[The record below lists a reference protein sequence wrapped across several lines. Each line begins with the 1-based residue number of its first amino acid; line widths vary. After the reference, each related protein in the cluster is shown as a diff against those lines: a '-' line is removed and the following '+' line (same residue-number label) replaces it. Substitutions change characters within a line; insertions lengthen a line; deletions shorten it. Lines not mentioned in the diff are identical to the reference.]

1 MAAWRLEARHA
12 DQVERA
18 ARPYPGTPFN
28 LNYADADGKDVA
40 LCLGD
45 LLRAAGWS
53 QLSAPSPAPGFPRR
67 GVILWASPH
76 AMAVAAALAIPLREI
91 FMVEVVER
99 HDGGPV
105 AVTVGRA
112 TWAAARGLVHDGD
125 RGDGSAT

>member
-1 MAAWRLEARHA
+1 MSPLRLEARHA
-12 DQVERA
+12 DELDRA

-28 LNYADADGKDVA
+28 LNYADDDGKDVA

-53 QLSAPSPAPGFPRR
+53 QLSAPSPAPGFLRR

-76 AMAVAAALAIPLREI
+76 AMAITAALAIPLREI

-105 AVTVGRA
+105 AVTVGQA
-112 TWAAARGLVHDGD
+112 TWAMARGLVRD
-125 RGDGSAT
+125 GDGSAPP

>member
-1 MAAWRLEARHA
+1 MGGLRLEARHA
-12 DQVERA
+12 DALDRA
-18 ARPYPGTPFN
+18 ARAYPGTPFN
-28 LNYADADGKDVA
+28 LNYADADGKDMA

-76 AMAVAAALAIPLREI
+76 AMAIATALAIPLREI
-91 FMVEVVER
+91 FMVHVVER

-105 AVTVGRA
+105 AVTVGQA
-112 TWAAARGLVHDGD
+112 TWAMARGLVRDG
-125 RGDGSAT
+125 GGGEGSAP